1 MAPATIDPTI
11 LNNPIRAIDKAP
23 KEEAELQTKLIKLPW
38 IIGLLDSAINAG
50 KCAVI
55 KASWKPQEKKP
66 KNSIM
71 YVGSFVA
78 LIKTELN
85 FSFTTSFDFF
95 GLTLNNGKNNIEA
108 IIIRE
113 KIIKVDDQEK
123 FISNALAIGGP
134 ITCPADPAAVAIPS
148 TNDLLSGDEALPTTD
163 KIKPNPVPAIPAPIK
178 IFNNWCP
185 KGEEVKLLTAKPIE

>member
-1 MAPATIDPTI
+1 
-11 LNNPIRAIDKAP
+11 
-23 KEEAELQTKLIKLPW
+23 
-38 IIGLLDSAINAG
+38 
-50 KCAVI
+50 
-55 KASWKPQEKKP
+55 
-66 KNSIM
+66 M
-71 YVGSFVA
+71 YVGSFAA

-134 ITCPADPAAVAIPS
+134 ITCPADPAAVVIPS
-148 TNDLLSGDEALPTTD
+148 AKDLFSGDVALPTTA
-163 KIKPNPVPAIPAPIK
+163 KIGPKPLPAIP
-178 IFNNWCP
+178 
-185 KGEEVKLLTAKPIE
+185 KPINRFKV